1 MLEGSLYIAFGIA
14 FLVGAMLLAAS
25 RRPDTFHAVRT
36 KRIAAPPERL
46 FPLIDDL
53 RQMNTWNPYALR
65 ETSGTGNYR
74 GPDRGVGAT
83 FEFAGRKSGTGDIA
97 VTESVPNSK
106 VVLRLRMFKPFKAD
120 NRVEFTLVPVGAE
133 TDVTWA
139 MSGRQPLL
147 AKCMAMIIDCD
158 GMIGRDFEE
167 GLANLEA
174 KAKAG

>member
-1 MLEGSLYIAFGIA
+1 MLTALGYIALGLA
-14 FLVGAMLLAAS
+14 FLVGAILLVAS
-25 RRPDTFHAVRT
+25 RRPDTFHAART

-65 ETSGTGNYR
+65 ETSGTSHYR

-83 FEFAGRKSGTGDIA
+83 FEFAGKKSGTGDIA
-97 VTESVPNSK
+97 ITESVPDSK

-120 NRVEFTLVPVGAE
+120 NRVEFTLVPVRAE
-133 TDVTWA
+133 TDVTWS
-139 MSGRQPLL
+139 MSGRQPLI

-158 GMIGRDFEE
+158 KMIGRDFEE
-167 GLANLEA
+167 GLANL
-174 KAKAG
+174 KAKAESA